1 MNKIRIKSKVGKVF
15 KGPDSEQQN
24 MLVNI
29 FEERR
34 FNPRGP
40 RVETHKFQHI
50 DPDRLKG

>member
-1 MNKIRIKSKVGKVF
+1 MF
-15 KGPDSEQQN
+15 KGPDSEQILK
-24 MLVNI
+24 LVNI

-34 FNPRGP
+34 FIPRGP